1 METRK
6 ITCYAALMLG
16 ACLLITSCVKDDLYN
31 TPHPMQ
37 GAVKI
42 TTDWSARSTESV
54 LPTDY
59 TLRISEQEEQPV
71 SEATNVFHSLL
82 TPGEYDLLVHNSPA
96 GMTVS
101 GTTATVNSLSDGT
114 LEPLP
119 GYLFSAAQTLNV
131 LKDDT
136 LRTTVKMQQRTRQLT
151 LVLKLKDGDHD
162 RILSTEATLTGIT
175 PSVNLLTGALP
186 ATGGASITPVFE
198 KATSSE
204 GLPILQAT
212 FRLLGI
218 TTNDNQQ
225 LTVVVTLNNNQPQTI
240 TTDLTSILHQLPA
253 DSMEPV
259 TLDATFT
266 LPPEANISGSITDWS
281 VEENGDISA
290 N

>member
-1 METRK
+1 MK
-6 ITCYAALMLG
+6 SINNCGLAALLCSFLSLTG
-16 ACLLITSCVKDDLYN
+16 CVKDDLYN
-31 TPHPMQ
+31 TPHPGK
-37 GAVKI
+37 GAVRI
-42 TTDWSARSTESV
+42 TTDWSARSSESV
-54 LPTDY
+54 MPDNY
-59 TLRISEQEEQPV
+59 TLRISEQGEQQV
-71 SEATNVFHSLL
+71 REATTVFHSLL
-82 TPGEYDLLVHNSPA
+82 TPGKYDLLVHNSPA

-101 GTTATVNSLSDGT
+101 GTTATVNRLADGT
-114 LEPLP
+114 LEPHA
-119 GYLFSAAQTLNV
+119 GYLFSGVQTLNIQQ
-131 LKDDT
+131 DDT

-162 RILSTEATLTGIT
+162 RILDTEATLTGIA

-198 KATSSE
+198 KATGSE
-204 GLPILQAT
+204 GLPVLQAT

-225 LTVVVTLNNNQPQTI
+225 LTVVVTLNNTQTQTI

-266 LPPEANISGSITDWS
+266 LPPEAGISGSIMDWS
-281 VEENGDISA
+281 VEENGNISA